1 MKHCCGAKKDGEAPL
16 QTDSEP
22 LLWAPGTAPEGASFC
37 LWAAE
42 EADEV

>member
-1 MKHCCGAKKDGEAPL
+1 MKHCCGAKEDGEAPL
-16 QTDSEP
+16 QTDSEQ